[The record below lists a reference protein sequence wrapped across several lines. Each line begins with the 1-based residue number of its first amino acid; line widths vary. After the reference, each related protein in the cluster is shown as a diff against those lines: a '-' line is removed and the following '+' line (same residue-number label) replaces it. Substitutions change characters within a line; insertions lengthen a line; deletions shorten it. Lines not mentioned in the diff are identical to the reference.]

1 MSEGRYLSAREAAE
15 ELGVSVRTLYAYV
28 SRGLVRSEPGEG
40 RKKRYRAEDVRAL
53 KRRREVRRDP
63 AWAVEGILGWGV
75 PVMES
80 GIARISE
87 GRLYYRGRDAVELS
101 RRATFEEVAALIW
114 LGDEGRVSEVFGGAP
129 SGLSSRLRAAREQV
143 GHLTP
148 LEVFQVIL
156 PVAASEDLAAYD
168 LRPEAVARTGARILR
183 TMAAVAG
190 EECGGDGMAETL
202 RRGWDAGDGRLLEA
216 ALILCADH
224 ELAVSTF
231 AARCAASA
239 EATPYAVVLAG
250 LAALQGRKHG
260 GALDLVEVFLKEVED
275 AGDARDAIARRLRRG
290 DGVPGFG
297 HVLYPAGDP
306 RGAEIMRILRERL
319 PGSGAVAFAEEVAE
333 AVLEVMGERPT
344 LDFGLVVLARALELP
359 PGAAVALFAV
369 GRTVGWVG
377 HAIEQYASGGLIR
390 PRARYIGEVP
400 GADG

>member
-1 MSEGRYLSAREAAE
+1 M
-15 ELGVSVRTLYAYV
+15 
-28 SRGLVRSEPGEG
+28 
-40 RKKRYRAEDVRAL
+40 
-53 KRRREVRRDP
+53 
-63 AWAVEGILGWGV
+63 
-75 PVMES
+75 
-80 GIARISE
+80 
-87 GRLYYRGRDAVELS
+87 
-101 RRATFEEVAALIW
+101 
-114 LGDEGRVSEVFGGAP
+114 
-129 SGLSSRLRAAREQV
+129 
-143 GHLTP
+143 
-148 LEVFQVIL
+148 
-156 PVAASEDLAAYD
+156 
-168 LRPEAVARTGARILR
+168 
-183 TMAAVAG
+183 
-190 EECGGDGMAETL
+190 
-202 RRGWDAGDGRLLEA
+202 LEA